1 MPFQKGYNMSGRYQ
15 HFYSHALS
23 RDTHSMVYGYGGKPV
38 LVLPSQD
45 GIAQDFEGFGMIPS
59 CEPYLRDGRITL
71 YCVDSIDKETWSN
84 YNGNPRRRIEL
95 HERWITY
102 LTQEYIP
109 FIKEDAGWEG
119 RIMATGCSMGG
130 THTGNLVLRFP
141 NLFDSAISL
150 SGAFDAS
157 WLLGGYM
164 DDLVYQNSPVHY
176 MPNLPE
182 DHYFIDAINSC
193 KIIFCSGQGA
203 WEDEM
208 LRTLAILQKTF
219 NEKGI
224 NAWID
229 LWGYDVNHDWPWW
242 RKQLAYFLP
251 KILEAVGA

>member
-1 MPFQKGYNMSGRYQ
+1 
-15 HFYSHALS
+15 
-23 RDTHSMVYGYGGKPV
+23 
-38 LVLPSQD
+38 
-45 GIAQDFEGFGMIPS
+45 
-59 CEPYLRDGRITL
+59 
-71 YCVDSIDKETWSN
+71 VDSIDKETWSN
-84 YNGNPRRRIEL
+84 YNGNPRQRIEL